1 VAATYVGYINRDGF
15 TIRSN
20 TTMKKYNI
28 QNYIRYKE
36 DLKLSMPEGKFWD
49 EYTRNELIIKFMPLV
64 ENLARK
70 FATSHQA
77 IGVLSINDLIQA
89 GNVGLIMAIDKI
101 DWDILHDSADIEQ
114 TIKSFLSKRIKGTI
128 RRYINANMGDIKI
141 PEWKI
146 NEIRSKSEDPI
157 VNTLLNKAKSMYM
170 GDFKISNN
178 EGDDTLIEITDNS
191 KHYNLDLINNYLLAL
206 LKKHLTERESDV
218 IRLSFGLDCDKHN
231 AVEICKIF
239 GIEGSYKMK
248 GARISEIKREALR
261 KLANK
266 TNDSQLPDLL

>member
-1 VAATYVGYINRDGF
+1 
-15 TIRSN
+15 
-20 TTMKKYNI
+20 MKKYNI
-28 QNYIRYKE
+28 QNYLRYKK
-36 DLKLSMPEGKFWD
+36 DLELSMPEGLFWD
-49 EYTRNELIIKFMPLV
+49 EYSRDELIIKFMPLV

-77 IGVLSINDLIQA
+77 IGILSINDLIQA
-89 GNVGLIMAIDKI
+89 GNVGLIMAIDKL
-101 DWDILHDSADIEQ
+101 DWSILEDSPNIEQ
-114 TIKSFLSKRIKGTI
+114 TLKSFLSKRIKGTI

-146 NEIRSKSEDPI
+146 NEIRNKSKDPI
-157 VNTLLNKAKSMYM
+157 VNTLLNKSKSMYM

-178 EGDDTLIEITDNS
+178 EGEDISMEISDTSE
-191 KHYNLDLINNYLLAL
+191 HYNLDLINNYLLAL

-231 AVEICKIF
+231 AVEICEIF

-261 KLANK
+261 KLVEK

>member
-1 VAATYVGYINRDGF
+1 
-15 TIRSN
+15 
-20 TTMKKYNI
+20 MKKYNI
-28 QNYIRYKE
+28 QNYLRYKE
-36 DLKLSMPEGKFWD
+36 DLKLSMPEGLFWD
-49 EYTRNELIIKFMPLV
+49 EYTRDELIIKFMPLV

-77 IGVLSINDLIQA
+77 IGILSINDLIQA

-101 DWDILHDSADIEQ
+101 DWSILEDSPNIEQ
-114 TIKSFLSKRIKGTI
+114 TLKSFLSKRIKGTI

-146 NEIRSKSEDPI
+146 NEIRNKSSDPI
-157 VNTLLNKAKSMYM
+157 VNTLLNKSKSMYM

-178 EGDDTLIEITDNS
+178 EGEDAQIEISDTS
-191 KHYNLDLINNYLLAL
+191 QHYNLDLINNYLLAL
-206 LKKHLTERESDV
+206 LKKHLTKRESDV

-231 AVEICKIF
+231 AVEICEIF

-261 KLANK
+261 KLVEK

>member
-1 VAATYVGYINRDGF
+1 MAATYVGYINRDGF

>member
-1 VAATYVGYINRDGF
+1 
-15 TIRSN
+15 
-20 TTMKKYNI
+20 MKKYNI
-28 QNYIRYKE
+28 QNYVRYKN
-36 DLKLSMPEGKFWD
+36 DLKRSMPD
-49 EYTRNELIIKFMPLV
+49 EKSYDKYTREEMIIKFMPLV

-77 IGVLSINDLIQA
+77 IGILSINDLIQA
-89 GNVGLIMAIDKI
+89 GNVGLVMAIDKI
-101 DWDILHDSADIEQ
+101 DWAILNDSANIEQ
-114 TIKSFLSKRIKGTI
+114 TLKSFLSKRIKGTI

-146 NEIRSKSEDPI
+146 NEIRNKSSDPI
-157 VNTLLNKAKSMYM
+157 VNTLLNKSKSMYM

-178 EGDDTLIEITDNS
+178 EGEDTQIEISDTS
-191 KHYNLDLINNYLLAL
+191 QHYNLDLINNYLLAL
-206 LKKHLTERESDV
+206 LKKHLTEREGDV

-231 AVEICKIF
+231 AVEICDIF

-261 KLANK
+261 KLVEK
-266 TNDSQLPDLL
+266 TNDLQLPDLL

>member
-1 VAATYVGYINRDGF
+1 
-15 TIRSN
+15 
-20 TTMKKYNI
+20 MKKYNI
-28 QNYIRYKE
+28 QNYLRYKK
-36 DLKLSMPEGKFWD
+36 DLELSMPEGLFWD
-49 EYTRNELIIKFMPLV
+49 EYSRDELIIKFMPLV

-77 IGVLSINDLIQA
+77 IGILSINDLIQA
-89 GNVGLIMAIDKI
+89 GNVGLIMAIDKL
-101 DWDILHDSADIEQ
+101 DWSILEDSPNIEQ
-114 TIKSFLSKRIKGTI
+114 TLKSFLSKRIKGTI

-146 NEIRSKSEDPI
+146 NEIRNKSKDPI
-157 VNTLLNKAKSMYM
+157 VNTLLNKSKSMYM

-178 EGDDTLIEITDNS
+178 EGEDISMEISDTSE
-191 KHYNLDLINNYLLAL
+191 HYNFDLINNYLLAL

-231 AVEICKIF
+231 AVEICEIF

-261 KLANK
+261 KLVEK

>member
-1 VAATYVGYINRDGF
+1 VATTYVGHINWDGF

-101 DWDILHDSADIEQ
+101 DWAILHDSADIEQ

-146 NEIRSKSEDPI
+146 NEIRNKSEDPI

-178 EGDDTLIEITDNS
+178 EGDDTPIEITDTS

-206 LKKHLTERESDV
+206 IKKHLTEREGDV